1 MRLSQVNSNKLSGCD
16 KKFRQQFRQRFP
28 SRGLRPSHIQRHQ
41 LYITIHQR
49 AGKEVPNLLGLP
61 YTIANHSMLGGRQEC
76 VYDQE
81 SGHIGCEDSGSGI
94 SAKEFFGPGHHQWSE
109 CVFQRLENG

>member
-1 MRLSQVNSNKLSGCD
+1 
-16 KKFRQQFRQRFP
+16 
-28 SRGLRPSHIQRHQ
+28 
-41 LYITIHQR
+41 
-49 AGKEVPNLLGLP
+49 
-61 YTIANHSMLGGRQEC
+61 MLGGRQEC